1 MYQAAT
7 ELRRVVYTHPL
18 AANQGDPRSLIPAER
33 LHIIVHPIS
42 FMMRH
47 VVKLIHLIIDMVN
60 NLQTKKKTRNQ
71 NPSSKSVRVP
81 RVRVRPTTAI
91 MLPPL
96 WVLLH
101 RGRREVG
108 LRRRRR
114 RRNHILLF
122 GGAN

>member
-1 MYQAAT
+1 MDTGHHFQMGQD
-7 ELRRVVYTHPL
+7 L
-18 AANQGDPRSLIPAER
+18 
-33 LHIIVHPIS
+33 
-42 FMMRH
+42 
-47 VVKLIHLIIDMVN
+47 
-60 NLQTKKKTRNQ
+60 
-71 NPSSKSVRVP
+71 NPNPPFESCAH
-81 RVRVRPTTAI
+81 VRPTTAI

-114 RRNHILLF
+114 NHILLF